1 MVHITACFLFQ
12 ILEQIEYGEQF
23 PEDLVYRSFEMFLR
37 IFEFF
42 SDRDILWAVFLTFA
56 AADAVRCCGGIFSHG
71 SIYQIFDGTP

>member
-42 SDRDILWAVFLTFA
+42 SVFHTNLSGKDFTLLF
-56 AADAVRCCGGIFSHG
+56 
-71 SIYQIFDGTP
+71 

>member
-42 SDRDILWAVFLTFA
+42 SDRYILWAVFLTFA
-56 AADAVRCCGGIFSHG
+56 AVDSHHYLLFCFFFICLLCI
-71 SIYQIFDGTP
+71 S